1 MSKMRLISK
10 DELLSTMKGGRV
22 ILPHS
27 SDNMLRN
34 KIITDLIEVVETFPE
49 ADTSNYEHM
58 VQERNYYM
66 DMCSSYEKTLVKLCK
81 TIVLMGDG
89 KGEED
94 EFV

>member
-49 ADTSNYEHM
+49 ADTSNYEQM

-66 DMCSSYEKTLVKLCK
+66 DMCSSYEKTIVKLCK
-81 TIVLMGDG
+81 TIVLMGDE
-89 KGEED
+89 KD
-94 EFV
+94 DDD

>member
-1 MSKMRLISK
+1 MGCKMRLISK

-49 ADTSNYEHM
+49 ADTSDYEQ
-58 VQERNYYM
+58 VLQERNYYM
-66 DMCSSYEKTLVKLCK
+66 DMFSSYEKTIVTLCK
-81 TIVLMGDG
+81 TIALMGEN
-89 KGEED
+89 KEE
-94 EFV
+94 EENG

>member
-34 KIITDLIEVVETFPE
+34 KIITDLIEVVEGFPE
-49 ADTSNYEHM
+49 ADTSDYERI

-66 DMCSSYEKTLVKLCK
+66 DMCSSYEKTIVTLCK
-81 TIVLMGDG
+81 TIELMGNDR
-89 KGEED
+89 END
-94 EFV
+94 DDID